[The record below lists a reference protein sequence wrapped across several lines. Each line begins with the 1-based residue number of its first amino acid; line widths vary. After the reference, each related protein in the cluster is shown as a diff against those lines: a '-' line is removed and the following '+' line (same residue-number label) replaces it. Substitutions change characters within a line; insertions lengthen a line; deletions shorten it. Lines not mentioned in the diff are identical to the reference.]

1 MSADQGKGNGLTLGE
16 LAQQLGAELRGNPA
30 IRIRGL
36 ATLGDAQAGQLSFLA
51 NPLYRAQLAS
61 TSASAVIVAEDVAA
75 ECPVACLVAANPY
88 LTYARASHL
97 FNHRPRQPE
106 GVHPTAVIAP
116 GAVLGTGCRI
126 GPHVVIEAGCML
138 GERVEVGP
146 GTCIGANSR
155 IGNDCVLHG
164 NVTLYH
170 GVVIGERCT
179 LHGGVVIGADGFGF
193 ANEKGAWRKIAQLGG
208 VRIGNDVEVG
218 ASTTIDRGA
227 LRDTIIGDNV
237 ILDNQIQIAHNVE
250 IGEGTAIAGCTG
262 IAGSTK
268 IGRYCTI
275 AGAVGIAG
283 HIEIAD
289 RVHLTMRSAITNSIS
304 EPGSYSSGTAMSST
318 KEWRKNAVRFRQ
330 LDDMARRIIQLEAR
344 LKALDAAGPA
354 NAAPDGKSD

>member
-1 MSADQGKGNGLTLGE
+1 MSAQPDDRNGLTLGE
-16 LAQQLGAELRGNPA
+16 LAQRLGAELRGDPA
-30 IRIRGL
+30 VLIRSL
-36 ATLGDAQAGQLSFLA
+36 ATLSDAQAGQLGFLA
-51 NPLYRAQLAS
+51 NPLYRAQLA
-61 TSASAVIVAEDVAA
+61 TTHASAVILAAELAD
-75 ECPVACLVAANPY
+75 ECPVACLISPHPY

-97 FNHRPRQPE
+97 FNRRPRQPE
-106 GVHPTAVIAP
+106 GIHPTAVVATD
-116 GAVLGTGCRI
+116 AVLGAGCRI
-126 GPHVVIEAGCML
+126 GPHVVIESGCVL

-155 IGNDCVLHG
+155 IGTDCVLHG
-164 NVTLYH
+164 NVTIYH
-170 GVVIGERCT
+170 GVTIGERCT
-179 LHGGVVIGADGFGF
+179 FHGGVVIGADGFGF

-227 LRDTIIGDNV
+227 LKDTLIGDNV

-289 RVHLTMRSAITNSIS
+289 RVHLTMRSAITNSIT
-304 EPGSYSSGTAMSST
+304 EPGSYSSGTAMST
-318 KEWRKNAVRFRQ
+318 TAEWRKNAVRFRQ
-330 LDDMARRIIQLEAR
+330 LDEMARHIKQLEKR
-344 LKALDAAGPA
+344 LKALEAVGAGD
-354 NAAPDGKSD
+354 NKAPE